1 MYMSLVIKGNT
12 NMAATLPDTRSTIV
26 EWDGKALFS
35 ESNVLKT
42 DQASSILDE
51 EWAKF
56 AFLVKAEDLD
66 TDDVINRG
74 FSSAFFKFTDTSLG
88 GGMCINPKPQFTRYA
103 DNRVLGRLS
112 SRIPNTVGNYIGNSG
127 MGRYYSEAIDDTSQI
142 IHMRFGVPQF
152 NSLTTFFT
160 GFYNSSAARI
170 AKTGRADGMFF
181 TMGQV
186 AGAVAGIILW
196 PVLVINLLGNLGRYF
211 FNKPSSKFYY
221 LKPTMISYWSAVNT
235 MVNRIGVGRGLIPA
249 YLKGSYDQGINSAY
263 KVDDKELKILHELM
277 PDIFSETGAYDIYA
291 AANKAQRV
299 ATKLQKDYE
308 AAFAGG
314 NYDDFKGFV
323 KKEGQS
329 KLSKPPGF
337 TFFGAVTM
345 WVNGELT
352 KPNESDNAEPSF
364 KAELPEGGKPPE
376 PTSYWEY
383 LDAEMN
389 DGSAYAN
396 FRVDYTGPVSE
407 SFSNTVGESEMA
419 GKINSIASQVRSA
432 TFSFAGG
439 NIVGGALGT
448 AIGAATDAAKSFIS
462 GGLDAVGMSGL
473 VGLAGSAFVDIPKNW
488 QSSTASLPRA
498 NYTIQLVSPY
508 GNVVSQMTNLY
519 IPLSMLLAAALPL
532 STGKQSY
539 TSPFI
544 LELFDK
550 GRCQTR
556 LGMIDSL
563 SITRGTGNLG
573 FNKLGHAMAIDVSFS
588 VVDMSSI
595 MHMPIAKGFTSG
607 DSDGV
612 FDDET
617 VFSDYM
623 NVLSSMDLYSQM
635 YKKPKLKLALARKT
649 RRIEAMTSPA
659 MWAMVLHDKTPV
671 GMLDLF
677 WKGSALTNR

>member
-1 MYMSLVIKGNT
+1 MATSLSDSKSSNI
-12 NMAATLPDTRSTIV
+12 

-35 ESNVLKT
+35 QTSVLKT
-42 DQASSILDE
+42 DQMAMILDE

-66 TDDVINRG
+66 AIDVSNRG

-88 GGMCINPKPQFTRYA
+88 GAMCINPKPQFTRYA

-112 SRIPNTVGNYIGNSG
+112 NRIPNTVGNYIGNSG
-127 MGRYYSEAIDDTSQI
+127 MGRYYSEAIDDNSQI
-142 IHMRFGVPQF
+142 IHMRFGVPAF

-160 GFYNSSAARI
+160 GFYNSSAAKL
-170 AKTGRADGMFF
+170 AKTGRGDSLFF

-186 AGAVAGIILW
+186 AGFVGQIVLW
-196 PVLVINLLGNLGRYF
+196 PILAINLVGNLGRYF

-235 MVNRIGVGRGLIPA
+235 MVNRIAVGRGLVPA
-249 YLKGSYDQGINSAY
+249 NLKDEADQKINSAY
-263 KVDDKELKILHELM
+263 IIDNEELKVLHQLM
-277 PDIFSETGAYDIYA
+277 PDVFSETGGFDIYA
-291 AANKAQRV
+291 AANKAQRI
-299 ATKLQKDYE
+299 ANKQE
-308 AAFAGG
+308 AQFNTGS
-314 NYDDFKGFV
+314 YSDFYGYV
-323 KKEGQS
+323 KKLGKEKVSRPAGY
-329 KLSKPPGF
+329 
-337 TFFGAVTM
+337 TFWGAVDAWASSVTS
-345 WVNGELT
+345 NPT
-352 KPNESDNAEPSF
+352 DSDNAEASI
-364 KAELPEGGKPPE
+364 KAKTPDGQKPPE
-376 PTSYWEY
+376 PTKYFEY
-383 LDAEMN
+383 LNAEMD

-419 GKINSIASQVRSA
+419 SKINSIASQVRSA

-439 NIVGGALGT
+439 NIVGGALGSMV
-448 AIGAATDAAKSFIS
+448 GGVVDAAKSFVS
-462 GGLDAVGMSGL
+462 GAVDSLGVSGL
-473 VGLAGSAFVDIPKNW
+473 VGFAGSAFVDIPKNW

-498 NYTIQLVSPY
+498 SYTMQLVSPY
-508 GNVVSQMTNLY
+508 GNVVSQMINLY
-519 IPLSMLLAAALPL
+519 IPLSMILAGALPL

-563 SITRGTGNLG
+563 TITRGTGNLG
-573 FNKLGHAMAIDVSFS
+573 FNKQGHAMAIDVSFS
-588 VVDMSSI
+588 IVDMSSI
-595 MHMPIAKGFTSG
+595 MHMPIAKGFTRG
-607 DSDGV
+607 DSDGI

-623 NVLSSMDLYSQM
+623 NVLSSLDLRSQL
-635 YKKPKLKLALARKT
+635 YKTPKLKLALARKT
-649 RRIEAMTSPA
+649 RRLEALTSPA
-659 MWAMVLHDKTPV
+659 MWAMVTHDKTPV
-671 GMLDLF
+671 GIFDIF
-677 WKGSALTNR
+677 WKGSNLLDK